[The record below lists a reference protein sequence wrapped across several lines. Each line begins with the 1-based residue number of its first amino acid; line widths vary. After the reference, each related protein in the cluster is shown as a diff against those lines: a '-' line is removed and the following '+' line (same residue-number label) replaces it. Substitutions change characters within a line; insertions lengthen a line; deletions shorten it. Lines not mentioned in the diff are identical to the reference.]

1 MTTNT
6 GTQGKRRTFVSL
18 FLDVGVPIGSYYL
31 LKGAFGMSAVAA
43 LGWSSVVPVLRTGWG
58 VLGRREVNALPLL
71 ILLANLVGLLL
82 SFGTGDARLMLVKD
96 SAVGSLV
103 GFALLGSVVL
113 GRPMMTAT
121 LKPWLVKGDAG
132 REAAWG
138 RLRRE
143 SGAFRRA
150 ESRFSAVWGVAFVA
164 ECALR
169 VVGVYTF
176 PVDTMVW
183 LGTVVMILAMV
194 LAFVVSGALGAGPM
208 AHMVGAA
215 AASARA
221 PESVAAVLEAEK
233 NSSLTGSTHG

>member
-1 MTTNT
+1 MT
-6 GTQGKRRTFVSL
+6 KPRKSRTFVSL
-18 FLDVGVPIGSYYL
+18 LLDVGVPVGSYYL
-31 LKGAFGMSAVAA
+31 LKGALGMGAVAA

-58 VLGRREVNALPLL
+58 VLRQREVNALPLL

-121 LKPWLVKGDAG
+121 LKPWLVKGDLG
-132 REAAWG
+132 REAAWE
-138 RLRRE
+138 RLRKE
-143 SGAFRRA
+143 SPAFRRA
-150 ESRFSAVWGVAFVA
+150 ELRFSAVWGIAFVA

-183 LGTVVMILAMV
+183 LGTVVMIVTMV
-194 LAFVVSGALGAGPM
+194 FAFVVGGALGAGPM
-208 AHMVGAA
+208 AHMIAA
-215 AASARA
+215 AVASDRA
-221 PESVAAVLEAEK
+221 PESVAAATAAEAEK
-233 NSSLTGSTHG
+233 NSSLAGSTHR

>member
-1 MTTNT
+1 MT
-6 GTQGKRRTFVSL
+6 KPRKSRTFVSL
-18 FLDVGVPIGSYYL
+18 LLDVGVPVGSYYV
-31 LKGAFGMSAVAA
+31 LKGVFGMSAVAA
-43 LGWSSVVPVLRTGWG
+43 LGWSSVGPVLRTGWG
-58 VLGRREVNALPLL
+58 VFRQREVNVLPLL

-103 GFALLGSVVL
+103 GFAMVGSVVL

-121 LKPWLVKGDAG
+121 LKPWLVKGDEG
-132 REAAWG
+132 REAAWA

-143 SGAFRRA
+143 SPGFRRA
-150 ESRFSAVWGVAFVA
+150 ELRFTAVWGMAFVG

-183 LGTVVMILAMV
+183 LGTVVMIVTMV
-194 LAFVVSGALGAGPM
+194 FAFVVSGALGAGPM
-208 AHMVGAA
+208 AHMIEAA
-215 AASARA
+215 VASARA
-221 PESVAAVLEAEK
+221 SQSDLAGAPTGEAEK
-233 NSSLTGSTHG
+233 NSPLAGSTHG